1 MIYPGSHVKPI
12 TNAEMIKALQQ
23 SKPVPSKENKRL
35 SIGDEI
41 ELANEKVTII
51 DIVPHPE
58 VKGSVYYKFSN
69 GKECRDIRL
78 H

>member
-1 MIYPGSHVKPI
+1 MNIF
-12 TNAEMIKALQQ
+12 
-23 SKPVPSKENKRL
+23 KRL
-35 SIGDEI
+35 FQKKSNNITRYSIGDEI
-41 ELANEKVTII
+41 ELENEKVTIT
-51 DIVPHPE
+51 DIVPHPD